1 MEFITPKSD
10 LPGKPHGK
18 GQMFYA
24 DSGDAY
30 DGDWQHGKKHGI
42 GCQHYASGDSTLKF
56 DTVSFF
62 FLFFHVD
69 EVKKRLRKP
78 HLFL

>member
-10 LPGKPHGK
+10 LHGKPHGK

-62 FLFFHVD
+62 LFFHVD

>member
-1 MEFITPKSD
+1 MEFITAKSE

-30 DGDWQHGKKHGI
+30 DGDWQHGKKHGL
-42 GCQHYASGDSTLKF
+42 GCQHYASGDSNF
-56 DTVSFF
+56 
-62 FLFFHVD
+62 
-69 EVKKRLRKP
+69 EV
-78 HLFL
+78 